1 MLPSRT
7 TRTWAEQFGKVLC
20 EALLCGT
27 PVIGSSWGK
36 IPWVINTTGGG
47 LVYPEG
53 DTAGLTRAITQLHAD
68 VQLRRDLA
76 EHGLEGVWRYYA
88 PRAAARRA

>member
-1 MLPSRT
+1 MRDT
-7 TRTWAEQFGKVLC
+7 GDRVVGGE
-20 EALLCGT
+20 
-27 PVIGSSWGK
+27 

-76 EHGLEGVWRYYA
+76 EHGLGGRLALLRA
-88 PRAAARRA
+88 PCRGARA